1 MGDGG
6 GRRAIETLQIS
17 AVQGVGLQEAI
28 HTRKGGATDKIIDLH
43 SIAIEVAAT
52 SATFNGR
59 IISPLGEHSPTP
71 AIHGIARIRHCAWDR
86 CQAPRCCFAVGD
98 LIHHK
103 AAGQQPI
110 GRGRRF
116 ANGPTGWLAQGHEA
130 SPIGIGIGLHLGP
143 EFNSVW
149 SGGQPRGRNQDG
161 SFNILTG
168 IDAVCARA
176 VGWINRV
183 DGRNDCAG
191 GDARTADLITH
202 IQMALGERN
211 NRQQRVRY
219 GASERAN
226 THIWRANH
234 ASTCNRLAGI
244 KGIAARTIAGIAWS
258 DGRNDCSGGYARATN
273 HITNIQTPL
282 GQRCYGKRGGC
293 DAVATSAT
301 FDRAREQGNR
311 IGNAGEI
318 AGGDVVEDLAN
329 GAVSRA
335 HARGQHAG
343 AIAVLNGACLGG
355 GKGPL
360 DCKGEPRIRG
370 DSGRCTG
377 VFCRPNIDGI
387 HASLQLSQV
396 QINRRLI
403 VENTFA
409 VGSTHI
415 LAPTDHWSFNHRT
428 IRTCR

>member
-1 MGDGG
+1 M
-6 GRRAIETLQIS
+6 R
-17 AVQGVGLQEAI
+17 
-28 HTRKGGATDKIIDLH
+28 
-43 SIAIEVAAT
+43 
-52 SATFNGR
+52 
-59 IISPLGEHSPTP
+59 
-71 AIHGIARIRHCAWDR
+71 
-86 CQAPRCCFAVGD
+86 
-98 LIHHK
+98 
-103 AAGQQPI
+103 
-110 GRGRRF
+110 
-116 ANGPTGWLAQGHEA
+116 
-130 SPIGIGIGLHLGP
+130 
-143 EFNSVW
+143 
-149 SGGQPRGRNQDG
+149 
-161 SFNILTG
+161 G

-176 VGWINRV
+176 VGCINRV

-191 GDARTADLITH
+191 DNARTADLITH

-234 ASTCNRLAGI
+234 ASTCNRLAGVECETTSSTFGI
-244 KGIAARTIAGIAWS
+244 KIIHGS
-258 DGRNDCSGGYARATN
+258 DQGTRRDARATN

-282 GQRCYGKRGGC
+282 GQRCYGKRGYG
-293 DAVATSAT
+293 AIATSAAV
-301 FDRAREQGNR
+301 DRAREQGNR

-355 GKGPL
+355 GKGPT